1 MASMLVLGT
10 KGYGFESRYSEM
22 KKLLKLQIKTQNS
35 KSYYWNPGNIKN
47 MEGLNDYQY
56 IKCKWLFELFTTSY
70 STLNTNY
77 GFTLNNVKERKEN
90 KGLEILAPQ
99 ISSGTLKHYS
109 NRQRIK
115 KDNLIRPLYNYNT
128 VFGGTSNLYN
138 SVLKKA

>member
-1 MASMLVLGT
+1 
-10 KGYGFESRYSEM
+10 
-22 KKLLKLQIKTQNS
+22 
-35 KSYYWNPGNIKN
+35 

-90 KGLEILAPQ
+90 KGSEILAPQ
-99 ISSGTLKHYS
+99 INSGTLKHYS